1 MSLINRIELSN
12 FLDKSGGSEWKPT
25 YRHNVLDLKGQNT
38 AIVLMNGSGKTT
50 ITTAILG
57 LLSRQHSLVSNMRKV
72 FAPDS
77 FGVYTHV
84 RVEFIQPDMRTSV
97 PTLPTISHTVTGE
110 KYVFG
115 VCGFRDGTQNLKYY
129 CYPGILED
137 VPVANIADDSIKLLF
152 NEEFTKTIREKNGS
166 RQGISRDEWLD
177 KVHDHWGAQQLNQMV
192 AFLQDGGGDKSAS
205 LYKTKLSKG
214 EKYHESFFYTHIAP
228 QLTIGEATSETEKGE
243 IFLDDTILSSSMSIV
258 MAQMEGEKKEK
269 RLQRQKKV
277 SSIFGDIKQRKEE
290 IVEAENNYKKAYQK
304 VTEVAATVKHLVE
317 DAPLPGLPVFAG
329 QDNEVLNSLIKNIVI
344 VPDADE
350 PFLLK
355 DAGLVVLLGKE
366 IRAINQSFLKKSI
379 KHTTSSQDIDIM
391 CDLRIPDDQRGQKP
405 KYYTLRNVLNFID
418 SVEDDSLKEGGVQAD
433 KKILKDLL
441 QSAFNI
447 FQSRCDTSPLRKKA
461 NLALTEVRIADDA
474 IKTLN
479 VEQKRLEDEKVA
491 IEERLQTFKVDKI
504 AFENMRDSGLFSE
517 DELTDPKR
525 TKENLKTLAEVSEQ
539 DKKNAAETMRPLHA
553 RYALYQT
560 FSKEYPRE
568 APDAH
573 LQVIEAEEK
582 RLAELL
588 QATKTH
594 RDNAQNELTRIEK
607 EFNNLDAQLRVASN
621 LYEDIQKVRPG
632 YLTCKESFPAEE
644 IDGFE
649 KRIIEKKGYFIQQI
663 STRKPD
669 LRQAEKG
676 YSFEVNFYELEGE
689 VDPSEWLTRI
699 DEERDHLIPKVGSVK
714 GEIAQFEAELDLLNE
729 NEVAPGLNASKALRL
744 IPRDIRHE
752 PLHSFIKNHTDDP
765 DQAEVYL
772 SLFSSFLFAPVIQ
785 SENDI
790 SKVLNIFTEKEEDI
804 LLPVFHEKSLKGFL
818 QNNDSDIKK
827 TADDVFY
834 LIAGKKTDLV
844 ECILDP
850 EKREKRKIY
859 VETQLTKKRVER
871 DQIEGKLKEISSNSK
886 VVFLAQK
893 AKNSK
898 DSQFGIKIK
907 RLTREIEE
915 LEREQKLH
923 LERFTEPVM
932 QSVKAAEKF
941 VLLGGPDKFTEL
953 YNIQVL
959 LQKNHDNLIKER
971 TDLKD
976 RCASLSKKAEK
987 YSEDRTN
994 YKEKKNLK
1002 KIHLQEL
1009 RDFLPD
1015 GLVTFRSAEDI
1026 IVDCEEKLQK
1036 TRNKQDFELNRAA
1049 TYVETLTINSESDL
1063 QEQFNTIEVKR
1074 RTISV
1079 AIGAQLKK
1087 LEKTKD
1093 EVKQYLKY
1101 SEEYDRF
1108 LSSIAALYKR
1118 ALHHIRSITE
1128 KDSGN
1133 LDSIVGIA
1141 DELQSSLHS
1150 EHIDFACVINK
1161 SQEILAFLEKDNF
1174 EVLNN
1179 KASSAHNRISE
1190 CERDF
1195 HKRCD
1200 NEINASGMDT
1210 ILTLEEKNLFKEIKK
1225 SPEKIFHWA
1234 NLFAETLNKEIED
1247 FNKAKEHEI
1256 KLRATLAGSLTSL
1269 TDKAI
1274 GNYRTLQRVLKEAEG
1289 SASYSIKTEIASREN
1304 IESAIDEM
1312 IEMVKSAHKRY
1323 ISDRENHFRDSSK
1336 SEDEEYQKNIK
1347 ERISD
1352 KCYRSIFLKPV
1363 IKYRHPDIRGGNV
1376 TDFNI
1381 SEKFKGISE
1390 GEKTSLALL
1399 MQVVIARYAQRRK
1412 MAEEFGQGIRRRR
1425 DAAESPNV
1433 LIIDGLFS
1441 SLSKPSLIKQA
1452 FNSIRNTQ
1460 GAFQI
1465 IGLIHNPTYVGTHD
1479 FNVFPNLFI
1488 GRTYM
1493 DGSDSNENEGWVV
1506 FDHRQKE
1513 MMGQMGF
1520 ADFRAENKQPGTS
1533 DV

>member
-1 MSLINRIELSN
+1 M
-12 FLDKSGGSEWKPT
+12 
-25 YRHNVLDLKGQNT
+25 
-38 AIVLMNGSGKTT
+38 
-50 ITTAILG
+50 
-57 LLSRQHSLVSNMRKV
+57 
-72 FAPDS
+72 
-77 FGVYTHV
+77 
-84 RVEFIQPDMRTSV
+84 
-97 PTLPTISHTVTGE
+97 
-110 KYVFG
+110 
-115 VCGFRDGTQNLKYY
+115 
-129 CYPGILED
+129 
-137 VPVANIADDSIKLLF
+137 
-152 NEEFTKTIREKNGS
+152 
-166 RQGISRDEWLD
+166 
-177 KVHDHWGAQQLNQMV
+177 
-192 AFLQDGGGDKSAS
+192 
-205 LYKTKLSKG
+205 
-214 EKYHESFFYTHIAP
+214 
-228 QLTIGEATSETEKGE
+228 
-243 IFLDDTILSSSMSIV
+243 
-258 MAQMEGEKKEK
+258 
-269 RLQRQKKV
+269 
-277 SSIFGDIKQRKEE
+277 
-290 IVEAENNYKKAYQK
+290 
-304 VTEVAATVKHLVE
+304 
-317 DAPLPGLPVFAG
+317 
-329 QDNEVLNSLIKNIVI
+329 
-344 VPDADE
+344 
-350 PFLLK
+350 
-355 DAGLVVLLGKE
+355 
-366 IRAINQSFLKKSI
+366 
-379 KHTTSSQDIDIM
+379 
-391 CDLRIPDDQRGQKP
+391 
-405 KYYTLRNVLNFID
+405 
-418 SVEDDSLKEGGVQAD
+418 
-433 KKILKDLL
+433 
-441 QSAFNI
+441 
-447 FQSRCDTSPLRKKA
+447 
-461 NLALTEVRIADDA
+461 
-474 IKTLN
+474 
-479 VEQKRLEDEKVA
+479 
-491 IEERLQTFKVDKI
+491 
-504 AFENMRDSGLFSE
+504 
-517 DELTDPKR
+517 
-525 TKENLKTLAEVSEQ
+525 
-539 DKKNAAETMRPLHA
+539 
-553 RYALYQT
+553 
-560 FSKEYPRE
+560 
-568 APDAH
+568 
-573 LQVIEAEEK
+573 
-582 RLAELL
+582 
-588 QATKTH
+588 
-594 RDNAQNELTRIEK
+594 
-607 EFNNLDAQLRVASN
+607 
-621 LYEDIQKVRPG
+621 
-632 YLTCKESFPAEE
+632 
-644 IDGFE
+644 
-649 KRIIEKKGYFIQQI
+649 
-663 STRKPD
+663 
-669 LRQAEKG
+669 
-676 YSFEVNFYELEGE
+676 
-689 VDPSEWLTRI
+689 
-699 DEERDHLIPKVGSVK
+699 
-714 GEIAQFEAELDLLNE
+714 
-729 NEVAPGLNASKALRL
+729 
-744 IPRDIRHE
+744 
-752 PLHSFIKNHTDDP
+752 
-765 DQAEVYL
+765 
-772 SLFSSFLFAPVIQ
+772 
-785 SENDI
+785 
-790 SKVLNIFTEKEEDI
+790 
-804 LLPVFHEKSLKGFL
+804 
-818 QNNDSDIKK
+818 
-827 TADDVFY
+827 FY